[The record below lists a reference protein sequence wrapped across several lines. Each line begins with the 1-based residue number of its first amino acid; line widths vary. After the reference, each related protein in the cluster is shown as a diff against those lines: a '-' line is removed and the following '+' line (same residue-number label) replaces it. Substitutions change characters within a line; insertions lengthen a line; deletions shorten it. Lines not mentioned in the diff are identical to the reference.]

1 MPSHQPAAGH
11 LAVKPEYLSS
21 QPSAAAKK
29 SEPNRNKAYDPRK
42 PHIADTKLNSSN
54 WYLHVNWLNTVLI
67 VGVPLLGCV
76 AAFWTPL
83 YWQTAVWS
91 VAYYFMTGL
100 GITAG
105 YRKCSTF
112 FDRNVADMGSDRLW
126 AHTSYSASLPL
137 RIFLAATG
145 GGAVEGSV
153 RWWARDH
160 RAHHRYT
167 DTDKDPYSVRKGL
180 LYSHF
185 GWMLMKQNPK
195 RIGRTDISDL
205 NEDPVVVW
213 QHRHYL
219 KVVLFMGLIFPSIV
233 CGLGWGDWLGGFIY
247 GGILRIFF
255 VQQATFC
262 VNSLAH
268 WLGDQPF
275 DDRNSP
281 RDHVFTAL
289 VTLGEGYHN
298 FHHEFPSDYRNAIE
312 FWQYDPTKWSIWMW
326 KQLGLAFDLKQFKQN
341 EIEKGRV
348 QQLQKK
354 LDQKRAKLDWGVPL
368 DSLPVMEWDD
378 FQDQAK
384 NGRSLIAV
392 AGVVHDVSDFIKDHP
407 GGKAMIN
414 SGIGKDA
421 TSMFNGGVYMHSN
434 AAHNLLSTMRV
445 GVIRGGCEVEIW
457 KRAQRENKDVQF
469 DKDGQGQK
477 IIRAGNQV
485 TKIAEPV
492 ATAGAA

>member
-1 MPSHQPAAGH
+1 MPSHQNVETFAAVDPA
-11 LAVKPEYLSS
+11 YLSS
-21 QPSAAAKK
+21 QKSAAAST
-29 SEPNRNKAYDPRK
+29 SEPNRNHKYDPKK
-42 PHIADTKLNSSN
+42 PHITETPLTRRN
-54 WYLHVNWLNTVLI
+54 WYKHVNWLNVVFIIGIPITGLI
-67 VGVPLLGCV
+67 
-76 AAFWTPL
+76 AAIYTPL
-83 YWQTAVWS
+83 RLPTAIFAVL
-91 VAYYFMTGL
+91 YYFATGL

-105 YRKCSTF
+105 YH
-112 FDRNVADMGSDRLW
+112 RLW
-126 AHTSYSASLPL
+126 AHTSYSASVPL
-137 RIFLAATG
+137 KIFLAAVG

-180 LYSHF
+180 LYSHL
-185 GWMLMKQNPK
+185 GWMVMKQNPK

-205 NEDPVVVW
+205 NDDKVVQWQHKNYIKVVV
-213 QHRHYL
+213 
-219 KVVLFMGLIFPSIV
+219 FMGLIFPMLV
-233 CGLGWGDWLGGFIY
+233 AGLLWGDWVGGIVY
-247 GGILRIFF
+247 AGILRIFF

-281 RDHVFTAL
+281 RDHVITAL

-312 FWQYDPTKWSIWMW
+312 WHQYDPTKWSIWVW
-326 KQLGLAFDLKQFKQN
+326 KQMGLAYDLKQFRSN

-348 QQLQKK
+348 QQQQKK

-378 FQDQAK
+378 YVDQAK
-384 NGRSLIAV
+384 NGRGLVAV
-392 AGVVHDVSDFIKDHP
+392 AGVVHDVTDFIAHHP
-407 GGKAMIN
+407 GGKAMIK
-414 SGIGKDA
+414 SGLGKDA
-421 TSMFNGGVYMHSN
+421 TAMFNGGVYNHSN

-445 GVIRGGCEVEIW
+445 GVIRGGMEVEIW
-457 KRAQRENKDVQF
+457 KRARDEGKDAVYV
-469 DKDGQGQK
+469 KDGNGTRVV
-477 IIRAGNQV
+477 RAGDQV
-485 TKIAEPV
+485 TKVHDPPAS
-492 ATAGAA
+492 AGAA

>member
-1 MPSHQPAAGH
+1 MPSSQPAAGM

-21 QPSAAAKK
+21 QPSPMAKK
-29 SEPNRNKAYDPRK
+29 DEPNRNKSYDPKK
-42 PHIADTKLNSSN
+42 PHITDTPITRYN
-54 WYLHVNWLNTVLI
+54 WYKHVNWLNVTLI
-67 VGVPLLGCV
+67 VGIPLFGLVRAAYTPLL
-76 AAFWTPL
+76 L
-83 YWQTAVWS
+83 KTAIW
-91 VAYYFMTGL
+91 ACLYYFATGL

-105 YRKCSTF
+105 YH
-112 FDRNVADMGSDRLW
+112 RLW
-126 AHTSYSASLPL
+126 AHTSYKASLPL
-137 RIFLAATG
+137 KVFLAAVG
-145 GGAVEGSV
+145 GGAVEGSI

-167 DTDKDPYSVRKGL
+167 DTEKDPYSVRKGL

-205 NEDPVVVW
+205 NDDVVVRW
-213 QHRHYL
+213 QHKNYL
-219 KVVLFMGLIFPSIV
+219 AVVLFMGLVFPMLVS
-233 CGLGWGDWLGGFIY
+233 GLGWGDWMGGFVY
-247 GGILRIFF
+247 AGILRIFF

-281 RDHVFTAL
+281 RDHVITAL

-312 FWQYDPTKWSIWMW
+312 WHQYDPTKWSIWVW
-326 KQLGLAFDLKQFKQN
+326 KQLGLASDLKQFRNN

-348 QQLQKK
+348 QQAQKK
-354 LDQKRAKLDWGVPL
+354 LDRQRATLDWGVPL

-378 FQDQAK
+378 YTDQCK
-384 NGRSLIAV
+384 NGRTLIAV
-392 AGVVHDVSDFIKDHP
+392 AGVVHDVTEFIHEHP
-407 GGKAMIN
+407 GGRAMIN

-421 TSMFNGGVYMHSN
+421 TSMFNGGVYQHSN

-445 GVIRGGCEVEIW
+445 GVIRGGMEVEIW
-457 KRAQRENKDVQF
+457 KRANQENKDVEYH
-469 DKDGQGQK
+469 KDGQGNRVV
-477 IIRAGNQV
+477 RAGEQV
-485 TKIAEPV
+485 TKVYQPQ
-492 ATAGAA
+492 ATAPSA

>member
-1 MPSHQPAAGH
+1 MPSSQPAAGH

-21 QPSAAAKK
+21 QPSPMAKP
-29 SEPNRNKAYDPRK
+29 SEPNRSRSYDSKKTHITDQPITKA
-42 PHIADTKLNSSN
+42 N
-54 WYLHVNWLNTVLI
+54 WYKHVNWLNVVLI
-67 VGVPLLGCV
+67 VGIPLSGCV
-76 AAFWTPL
+76 QAIWTPL
-83 YWQTAVWS
+83 YWQTAVWA
-91 VAYYFMTGL
+91 VLYYFATGL

-105 YRKCSTF
+105 YH
-112 FDRNVADMGSDRLW
+112 RLW
-126 AHTSYSASLPL
+126 AHTSYSATVPL
-137 RIFLAATG
+137 RIFLAAVG

-167 DTDKDPYSVRKGL
+167 DTEKDPYSVRKGL

-185 GWMLMKQNPK
+185 GWMVMKQNPK

-213 QHRHYL
+213 QHRNYL
-219 KVVLFMGLIFPSIV
+219 KVVLFMGLIFPMFVS
-233 CGLGWGDWLGGFIY
+233 GLGWGDWFGGFIY
-247 GGILRIFF
+247 AGILRIFF

-281 RDHVFTAL
+281 RDHVLTAL

-312 FWQYDPTKWSIWMW
+312 WHQYDPTKWSIWIW
-326 KQLGLAFDLKQFKQN
+326 KQMGLAYDLKQFRHN

-348 QQLQKK
+348 QQQQKK
-354 LDQKRAKLDWGVPL
+354 LDQKRARLDWGVPL

-378 FQDQAK
+378 YIDQAK
-384 NGRSLIAV
+384 NGRGLVAV
-392 AGVVHDVSDFIKDHP
+392 AGVVHDVSEFIKDHP
-407 GGKAMIN
+407 GGKAMIS

-421 TSMFNGGVYMHSN
+421 TAMFNGGVYMHSN

-457 KRAQRENKDVQF
+457 KKAQRENKDVQYI
-469 DKDGQGQK
+469 KDDQGQR

-492 ATAGAA
+492 ASAGAA

>member
-1 MPSHQPAAGH
+1 
-11 LAVKPEYLSS
+11 
-21 QPSAAAKK
+21 
-29 SEPNRNKAYDPRK
+29 
-42 PHIADTKLNSSN
+42 
-54 WYLHVNWLNTVLI
+54 
-67 VGVPLLGCV
+67 
-76 AAFWTPL
+76 
-83 YWQTAVWS
+83 
-91 VAYYFMTGL
+91 
-100 GITAG
+100 
-105 YRKCSTF
+105 
-112 FDRNVADMGSDRLW
+112 
-126 AHTSYSASLPL
+126 
-137 RIFLAATG
+137 
-145 GGAVEGSV
+145 
-153 RWWARDH
+153 
-160 RAHHRYT
+160 
-167 DTDKDPYSVRKGL
+167 
-180 LYSHF
+180 
-185 GWMLMKQNPK
+185 MKQNPK

-219 KVVLFMGLIFPSIV
+219 KVVLFMGLVFPMLV
-233 CGLGWGDWLGGFIY
+233 CGFGWGDWLGGFVY

-281 RDHVFTAL
+281 RDHMITAL

-312 FWQYDPTKWSIWMW
+312 WHQYDPTKWTIWAW
-326 KQLGLAFDLKQFKQN
+326 KQLGLAYDLKQFRSN

-348 QQLQKK
+348 QQQQKK

-384 NGRSLIAV
+384 NGRGLIAI
-392 AGVVHDVSDFIKDHP
+392 AGVVHDVSNFIKDHP
-407 GGKAMIN
+407 GGRAMIN

-421 TSMFNGGVYMHSN
+421 TAMFNGGVYMHSN

-469 DKDGQGQK
+469 LKDGKGQK
-477 IIRAGNQV
+477 IIRAGDQV